1 MSLSSEQKGL
11 VLDLYFGCADS
22 GEIERAL
29 ALVAENREAASL
41 YEKMGPSMEVLGSLN
56 HTDVDCPDHLV
67 DKTLEKLSS
76 MAGSNAKLTELIGQH
91 GVYTRSTTT
100 RRAFW
105 KRTFDLVSVA
115 AVILIVCSIY
125 FPTVNNMRYKSW
137 DTACKANI
145 AGVFQGIDSFQKD
158 NQGNLPNTAAAAKS
172 PWWKVG
178 YQGQEDHSNTRGLWK
193 LVKGGYAQ
201 PGDFVCQGSTHG
213 KTIRLLNEDIQ
224 RLRDFPSKKYITY
237 SFRLISNKAI
247 ANRGGDVILM
257 SDTNPVFVN
266 IQKTG
271 QRYDKN
277 SKEFKALE
285 LCKKLRRSNSPNH
298 RSKGQNIMFSG
309 GNVVFSKT
317 RVVNIAGVE
326 DDIYTVRGK
335 NTYTGCELPND
346 DTDVF
351 LVP

>member
-1 MSLSSEQKGL
+1 MSLSSEQKNL

-22 GEIERAL
+22 DEIERAL
-29 ALVAENREAASL
+29 VLVAENREAAGL
-41 YEKMGPSMEVLGSLN
+41 YKKMGPSMEIMGSLQ
-56 HTDVDCPDHLV
+56 HSDVGCPDHLV
-67 DKTLEKLSS
+67 DRTLEKLSS
-76 MAGSNAKLTELIGQH
+76 MASSNAKLSELIGHH
-91 GVYTRSTTT
+91 GGRSRSATTT
-100 RRAFW
+100 HPFWRRAV
-105 KRTFDLVSVA
+105 DLVSVA
-115 AVILIVCSIY
+115 AAILVVCSIY

-137 DTACKANI
+137 DAACKANI
-145 AGVFQGIDSFQKD
+145 AGVFQGVDSYQKD
-158 NQGNLPNTAAAAKS
+158 NQGNLPQSATVNS

-178 YQGQEDHSNTRGLWK
+178 YQGQENYSNTRGLWK
-193 LVKGGYAQ
+193 LVKGGYAE

-213 KTIRLLNEDIQ
+213 KTIRLLNEDIL

-247 ANRGGDVILM
+247 ANQGSNVILM
-257 SDTNPVFVN
+257 SDTNPVFVDIHKGN
-266 IQKTG
+266 

-309 GNVVFSKT
+309 GNVIFSKT
-317 RVVNIAGVE
+317 RVVNVAGIE

-335 NTYTGCELPND
+335 NVYTGCELPSD
-346 DTDVF
+346 DADVF